1 MIYFISLGSN
11 EEPRIW
17 FLKKAIEFISEISQ
31 IEKISSIYESEAWG
45 FSGYPFLNICMKIN
59 TDLPPKSLLNF
70 FKRIETILGRKISK
84 DPLFPGYSD
93 RPIDIDIIF
102 WEKGVYEDEEII
114 IPHPLAHKRKFI
126 LIPLTEIEENLIHPI
141 FSKSILELLEE
152 IDDDTWVI
160 KLKNL

>member
-1 MIYFISLGSN
+1 
-11 EEPRIW
+11 
-17 FLKKAIEFISEISQ
+17 
-31 IEKISSIYESEAWG
+31 
-45 FSGYPFLNICMKIN
+45 MKIN

-84 DPLFPGYSD
+84 DPLFPEYSD